1 LRTRSPN
8 GREAHGNRH
17 ATVDI
22 VESVVRNNESSVFGG
37 GISNSG
43 ELRLRRTE
51 VTENK
56 LPAGGGGVTS
66 VGGGIYNARRLTVD
80 DSTIAGNF
88 ATRGGGIA
96 NQGSAVVT
104 NTTIS
109 GNRGLGAGGGIRS
122 VGDGT
127 LAINASTITANR
139 ANESGGLVNEPTRFG
154 GGVFN
159 VGLARIYV
167 AQLLTR

>member
-1 LRTRSPN
+1 M
-8 GREAHGNRH
+8 
-17 ATVDI
+17 
-22 VESVVRNNESSVFGG
+22 
-37 GISNSG
+37 
-43 ELRLRRTE
+43 
-51 VTENK
+51 
-56 LPAGGGGVTS
+56 
-66 VGGGIYNARRLTVD
+66 GGGIYNARTLTVD

-109 GNRGLGAGGGIRS
+109 GNRALGAGGGIRS

-139 ANESGGLVNEPTRFG
+139 ANEPGGLVNEPTRCG

-159 VGLARIYV
+159 VGLARIYM